1 MVSCVFPGSFD
12 PVTKG
17 HADLIARAAS
27 LFDRVTVTVM
37 INISKQGSIVPEKRV
52 SLLEKICKPYPNVH
66 VDSWN
71 GLLAD
76 YMNHNGERII
86 IRGLRSGAEFDHE
99 FVSCS
104 ANRMLNSQAETI
116 FLPCDPA
123 LNGVSS
129 SAVREIA
136 AFGGDITPFVP
147 DSVAEEI
154 KSLLSKNNK

>member
-17 HADLIARAAS
+17 HLDLIKRAAS

-37 INISKQGSIVPEKRV
+37 VNINKKGCIPPDQRV
-52 SLLEKICKPYPNVH
+52 SMLKKVCAPYPNVC
-66 VDSWN
+66 VDRWE

-76 YMNHNGERII
+76 YMEQKGEKII
-86 IRGLRSGAEFDHE
+86 IRGLRSSAEFDHE
-99 FVSCS
+99 FVSFS
-104 ANRMLNSQAETI
+104 ANKLLNKQAETL

-123 LNGVSS
+123 LNGISS

-136 AFGGDITPFVP
+136 AFGGDIRSFVP
-147 DSVAEEI
+147 DAVAEEI
-154 KSLLSKNNK
+154 RFCLSKNNH

>member
-17 HADLIARAAS
+17 HQDLIKRAAS

-37 INISKQGSIVPEKRV
+37 VNISKKGSIPPDQRV
-52 SLLEKICKPYPNVH
+52 SMLEKICEPYPNVQ
-66 VDSWN
+66 VDKWD
-71 GLLAD
+71 GLLAE
-76 YMNHNGERII
+76 YMEQNGERII
-86 IRGLRSGAEFDHE
+86 LRGLRSSAEFDHE
-99 FVSCS
+99 FLSCS
-104 ANRMLNSQAETI
+104 ANKMLYHQAETL

-136 AFGGDITPFVP
+136 AFGGDISSFVP
-147 DSVAEEI
+147 DVVAEEI
-154 KSLLSKNNK
+154 NSCLSKNNQ